1 MSDYPK
7 KPQNGIIR
15 LVTYPAFEEITSR
28 QGDKE
33 LLATYRSFNSLLPL
47 IALFLILATFS
58 FSLTAFFSGG
68 AGGSVLQFLNFSP
81 RWFALPPALVLL
93 EIIRRRFN
101 DKYILGREI
110 LQHIGGRIALRYY
123 IHIIK
128 YSDIRA
134 VNVVQSFWGR
144 MLNFGTLEVSTA
156 AQGEGDVFFY
166 GVRSPEELAQ
176 LIEQFRAENQKRH
189 SKEAGSRPRNDGE

>member
-1 MSDYPK
+1 MVYP
-7 KPQNGIIR
+7 
-15 LVTYPAFEEITSR
+15 TFEEISNR
-28 QGDKE
+28 VGEKE
-33 LLATYRSFNSLLPL
+33 LFATYRSFNSLIPL
-47 IALFLILATFS
+47 IVLFVVLVIMSYALTS
-58 FSLTAFFSGG
+58 FFTDGV
-68 AGGSVLQFLNFSP
+68 GGSVAKYLKFSP
-81 RWFALPPALVLL
+81 RWFAVPPALILL

-123 IHIIK
+123 IHVIK

-166 GVRSPEELAQ
+166 GVKGPEELAQ
-176 LIEQFRAENQKRH
+176 IIEQFRAENQKRH
-189 SKEAGSRPRNDGE
+189 SKEAGSINVKNDGE